1 MLETSKDVLY
11 IILAFSILWLTVFIS
26 FILYYIVRIFRTAG
40 KIINKTENTI
50 SKIDDLVDFL
60 KSKIGKSTSH
70 LILLAEL
77 IKQGMNLVQ
86 DKKDDSS
93 DRGKKSKK

>member
-26 FILYYIVRIFRTAG
+26 FMIYYLIKIFRSAD
-40 KIINKTENTI
+40 KIISRTENTI
-50 SKIDDLVDFL
+50 SKVDDLVDFL
-60 KSKIGKSTSH
+60 KDKIKKSTSH

-77 IKQGMNLVQ
+77 IKQGMKLLQ
-86 DKKDDSS
+86 DRKEKKE
-93 DRGKKSKK
+93 KSKK

>member
-1 MLETSKDVLY
+1 MLETSKDVLF
-11 IILAFSILWLTVFIS
+11 IISAFSILWLTVFIS
-26 FILYYIVRIFRTAG
+26 FILYYIVRIFRIAG

-77 IKQGMNLVQ
+77 IKQGMNLIQ
-86 DKKDDSS
+86 DKKK
-93 DRGKKSKK
+93 GKKEKSKK